1 MKYKFVKEYFID
13 NDSDV
18 VEIGKHKFS
27 VDINSENKLSQ
38 KVLGWLYALEK
49 AYVTIEGEEVV
60 KEVKSKPK
68 KKKKIKIDE
77 PKEEDQPITNPESN
91 EEES

>member
-1 MKYKFVKEYFID
+1 MKYKFIKEYFID

-18 VEIGKHKFS
+18 VEIGRHKFS
-27 VDINSENKLSQ
+27 VDINSENKLSK

-49 AYVTIEGEEVV
+49 PYVTIEGEEVV

-77 PKEEDQPITNPESN
+77 PKEEEQPITNPESN

>member
-1 MKYKFVKEYFID
+1 MKYKFIKGYFID

-18 VEIGKHKFS
+18 VEIGGHKFN
-27 VDINSENKLSQ
+27 VDIKSESKLSQ
-38 KVLGWLYALEK
+38 KVLGWLFALEK
-49 AYVTIEGEEVV
+49 PYVTIEEEEVV
-60 KEVKSKPK
+60 KKVKSKPK

-77 PKEEDQPITNPESN
+77 PKEEEQPITNPESN

>member
-1 MKYKFVKEYFID
+1 MKYKFIKEYFID

-38 KVLGWLYALEK
+38 KVLGWLYALK
-49 AYVTIEGEEVV
+49 KGYVTIEGEEVV
-60 KEVKSKPK
+60 KKVKSKPI

-77 PKEEDQPITNPESN
+77 PKKEEQPITNPESN